1 MHLKREIIVSDDW
14 FRCGRGHSFSFYAT
28 PEEIQPLV
36 FEAIDSTFDDYY
48 ICGTHSKNIEN
59 TRNFEQ
65 VGFFYPIKEIVQ
77 CLHDNKSNLNF
88 CIGFEDLTPS
98 KDIVALNSSAFMSLN
113 GLVLLQYFTTPNA
126 KTSRIPAS
134 NIGIV
139 SKIYNRTT
147 DEIVSHDAYFQIY
160 NKLKKV
166 FRKKLPYRTLF
177 VCQNGND
184 SWEDKSCRMSEAI
197 VQRYKN
203 GRLYQHKPYLERS
216 L

>member
-1 MHLKREIIVSDDW
+1 MHSKEKLIASDDW

-48 ICGTHSKNIEN
+48 ICGTHSKKIEN

-65 VGFFYPIKEIVQ
+65 IGFFYPIKEIVQ
-77 CLHDNKSNLNF
+77 CLHDHESSLNF
-88 CIGFEDLTPS
+88 NLGVESLTP
-98 KDIVALNSSAFMSLN
+98 KNELIGLNSDALMSLN
-113 GLVLLQYFTTPNA
+113 GLVLLQYITKPNPIN
-126 KTSRIPAS
+126 SRIRPS
-134 NIGIV
+134 RIGIV
-139 SKIYNRTT
+139 SKVYNKTT
-147 DEIVSHDAYFQIY
+147 NEIVSHDACFQIY

-177 VCQNGND
+177 VCQNEND
-184 SWEDKSCRMSEAI
+184 SWEDKNCRMSEAI

-203 GRLYQHKPYLERS
+203 GGLYEHEPLFV
-216 L
+216 